1 MSLPSSERTRRKR
14 RGVSV
19 EVEDYDK
26 FLKQVYRTAPIGLC
40 LLDTELRYRHVNE
53 WLASINGLSV
63 EAHLGRTISE
73 VLPDVS
79 AGVESLLRRVME
91 TGEPVLEGV
100 VEAGTPASPHQKRI
114 FQHSYHAIMSDEGIV
129 VGVSCIVQD
138 ITERKRAEDALVEAR
153 SHLEERVQARTAE
166 LTQSELRHRLLLES
180 TQAVPWEADCTTWQ
194 FTYVG
199 PQATKL
205 LGYPAQQW
213 LDIDFWTSHIHP
225 EDREFALDYC
235 LRSVKSKADFDFE
248 YRMITRDGRTV
259 WIHDIV
265 HVESEAGVP
274 KTLRGFMINITER
287 RHAQEA
293 LHESQRVLQVLSRR
307 LLTAQDEE
315 RRGIARELHDD
326 MSQRLAA
333 LSIQA
338 EVLEERVGSL
348 TAADRQRARDLAITA
363 QRLAT
368 DIQQISRRLHPAS
381 LNELGLVRAVR
392 SECAAF
398 AKREGID
405 VGFDATEIEVELL
418 PEVTLSAFRIL
429 QESLHNVTKHARAT
443 HVDVSLHASNGTLSL
458 AIADSGCGFDRE
470 QHDTAGIGLV
480 SMDERARSIGG
491 RLTVDSMPG
500 EGTAV
505 RLSVPLRNPE

>member
-1 MSLPSSERTRRKR
+1 M
-14 RGVSV
+14 
-19 EVEDYDK
+19 EVEDYEK
-26 FLKQVYRTAPIGLC
+26 LLKSVYRTAPIGLC
-40 LLDTELRYRHVNE
+40 LFDTELRFQNINE
-53 WLASINGLSV
+53 CLASINGLSV

-73 VLPDVS
+73 VIPDVS

-91 TGEPVLEGV
+91 TGEPVLDGV
-100 VEAGTPASPHQKRI
+100 VEAGTQDSPHPKRI
-114 FQHSYHAIMSDEGIV
+114 FQHSYHAIMYDEGIV

-153 SHLEERVQARTAE
+153 NQLEERVQARTAE
-166 LTQSELRHRLLLES
+166 LTQSEWRHRALLES
-180 TQAVPWEADCTTWQ
+180 TYAVPWEADCTTWH

-205 LGYPAQQW
+205 LGYPPQQW

-235 LRSVKSKADFDFE
+235 LRSGKSKADFDFE

-274 KTLRGFMINITER
+274 KKLRGFMIEITER
-287 RHAQEA
+287 RTAQEA
-293 LHESQRVLQVLSRR
+293 LDESQRVLRVVSRR

-326 MSQRLAA
+326 LTQRLAA
-333 LSIQA
+333 LAIQA
-338 EVLEERVGSL
+338 EVLEGRMGAL
-348 TAADRQRARDLAITA
+348 TAADRQRAHDLALTA
-363 QRLAT
+363 QSLAT

-381 LNELGLVRAVR
+381 LTELGLMRAMR

-405 VGFDATEIEVELL
+405 VEFDATKIEAELS

-429 QESLHNVTKHARAT
+429 QESLHNVAKHARAT
-443 HVDVSLHASNGTLSL
+443 HVKVNLCTSNGALSVD
-458 AIADSGCGFDRE
+458 IVDSGCGFDRE
-470 QHDTAGIGLV
+470 QQDDAGIGLV

-491 RLTVDSMPG
+491 RLTVHSKPG
-500 EGTAV
+500 EGTGV
-505 RLSVPLRNPE
+505 HLSVPLRNPE

>member
-1 MSLPSSERTRRKR
+1 MK
-14 RGVSV
+14 
-19 EVEDYDK
+19 VEDYENY
-26 FLKQVYRTAPIGLC
+26 LKRAYRTAPIGLC
-40 LLDTELRYRHVNE
+40 FFDAELRYRHINE

-63 EAHLGRTISE
+63 EAHLGRTISA
-73 VLPDVS
+73 VIPDVS
-79 AGVESLLRRVME
+79 VGVESILRRVMK
-91 TGEPVLEGV
+91 TGKPVLDGV
-100 VEAGTPASPHQKRI
+100 VEAHTPASPHQKRI

-129 VGVSCIVQD
+129 EGVSCIVQD
-138 ITERKRAEDALVEAR
+138 ITERKRAEDALVEAKNQ
-153 SHLEERVQARTAE
+153 LEERVQARTAE

-180 TQAVPWEADCTTWQ
+180 TNAVPWEADCTTWQ

-199 PQATKL
+199 PQAIKL
-205 LGYPAQQW
+205 LGYPPQQW

-225 EDREFALDYC
+225 DDREFALDYC
-235 LRSVKSKADFDFE
+235 LRSVKSEANFDFE

-265 HVESEAGVP
+265 HVECEAGVP
-274 KTLRGFMINITER
+274 KTLHGFMIDISKR
-287 RHAQEA
+287 KYVQEE
-293 LHESQRVLQVLSRR
+293 LQESQRVLQLLSRR

-333 LSIQA
+333 LAIQA
-338 EVLEERVGSL
+338 EVLEGRMGSL

-405 VGFDATEIEVELL
+405 IEFDATEIEVELP
-418 PEVTLSAFRIL
+418 PEVMLSAFRIL
-429 QESLHNVTKHARAT
+429 QESLQNVRKHARAT
-443 HVDVSLHASNGTLSL
+443 HVDVNLHASNGTLSL
-458 AIADSGCGFDRE
+458 AIADNGSGIDRE
-470 QHDTAGIGLV
+470 QQDEAGLGLV

-491 RLTVDSMPG
+491 RLTVDSIPG